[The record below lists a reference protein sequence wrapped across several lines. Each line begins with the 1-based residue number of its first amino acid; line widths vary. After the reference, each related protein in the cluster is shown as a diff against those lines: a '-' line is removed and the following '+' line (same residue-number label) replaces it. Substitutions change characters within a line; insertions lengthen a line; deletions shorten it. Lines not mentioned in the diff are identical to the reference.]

1 MAIPNHSEK
10 SVALD
15 REENITKGNL
25 SAKKVVLYT
34 YDPNNDTLV
43 SGASGFSPH
52 ANITTDTEAGVAQ
65 KATTGQTVFA
75 IARAAYTTDNSLG
88 LIDCNIIYPRV
99 I

>member
-1 MAIPNHSEK
+1 MANPNHSEK

-52 ANITTDTEAGVAQ
+52 ANITTDTSTPNVVVQTDGT
-65 KATTGQTVFA
+65 KTLTTTISG
-75 IARAAYTTDNSLG
+75 TTITEVWS
-88 LIDCNIIYPRV
+88 
-99 I
+99 